1 MKQFVMISMIT
12 LLIGCSG
19 NSDGE
24 ITETG
29 TLEATE
35 VVVSALAGGTVRGL
49 RVEEGSFVRMGDTLV
64 VLDDTDWRFQ
74 LQQAEASLRGAE
86 ATYRLAKEGPRRE
99 DVIQAEANYQSAK
112 TDLKRMEELFGSKS
126 VSEKQLEDT
135 RTRYTMAEQ
144 TWEKAKRGS
153 RGEEIELAKARRDQA
168 YAQLSSLKKKVDDC
182 VITSPLNGTV
192 TKKFV
197 ERGELVGQ
205 GMSIVRISDLSRL
218 TLTIYVGEAV
228 LPRIKLGQKA
238 SVKVDAFEQRSFEAE
253 VIFTSPTAEF
263 TPKNIQTKDERVKL
277 VFAVKLLV
285 ANPYGTLK
293 GGVPADATL
302 TLTGDTE

>member
-1 MKQFVMISMIT
+1 MPPELDRQGPEDRQLQPRV
-12 LLIGCSG
+12 LIGCSG
-19 NSDGE
+19 NIDGE

-99 DVIQAEANYQSAK
+99 DVIQAEANYQS
-112 TDLKRMEELFGSKS
+112 FGSKS

-144 TWEKAKRGS
+144 T
-153 RGEEIELAKARRDQA
+153 
-168 YAQLSSLKKKVDDC
+168 
-182 VITSPLNGTV
+182 
-192 TKKFV
+192 
-197 ERGELVGQ
+197 
-205 GMSIVRISDLSRL
+205 
-218 TLTIYVGEAV
+218 
-228 LPRIKLGQKA
+228 
-238 SVKVDAFEQRSFEAE
+238 
-253 VIFTSPTAEF
+253 
-263 TPKNIQTKDERVKL
+263 
-277 VFAVKLLV
+277 
-285 ANPYGTLK
+285 
-293 GGVPADATL
+293 
-302 TLTGDTE
+302 